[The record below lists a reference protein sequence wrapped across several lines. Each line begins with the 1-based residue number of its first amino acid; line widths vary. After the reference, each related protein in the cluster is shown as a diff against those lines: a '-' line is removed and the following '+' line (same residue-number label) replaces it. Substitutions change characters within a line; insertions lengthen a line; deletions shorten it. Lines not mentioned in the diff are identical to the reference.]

1 MPLYDDDEERYETL
15 KNAITSTY
23 AAGPAYVRRRKR
35 QPLFVTNLIWFVL
48 GGCLVV
54 LIFAGVMVRE
64 WRTAMQFR
72 DVSQSNAP
80 TLLAETT
87 APPVTLP
94 PYTPAP
100 HTPRPQTPPPHS
112 PPPQTPS
119 PTTAP
124 TDPPTA
130 TPSPDPTATASPTV
144 SPSPQATTVAVIHN
158 AFLLVRSNNVLK
170 VGAKGSCGGL
180 DVTVEV
186 QGYPKGCTVFDADST
201 GPLSNGRGTVLV
213 VPVSSTEDVGDVKY
227 GLLYFRSNES
237 EAPRFLGLIRGH
249 GSGRIVVRLQ
259 DGRIMAQ
266 SGDEVTYYTFNG
278 HSIIRI
284 DG

>member
-23 AAGPAYVRRRKR
+23 AAGPAYGRRRRR
-35 QPLFVTNLIWFVL
+35 QPLYATNLIWFVL
-48 GGCLVV
+48 GGGLVV
-54 LIFAGVMVRE
+54 AILAAVMVGQ
-64 WRTAMQFR
+64 WRAALQVR
-72 DVSQSNAP
+72 DADSAQSSAP
-80 TLLAETT
+80 TVLALTT

-94 PYTPAP
+94 PFTPAP
-100 HTPRPQTPPPHS
+100 HTPPPPTPAPHTPPP
-112 PPPQTPS
+112 
-119 PTTAP
+119 
-124 TDPPTA
+124 TDPPTQSPTA
-130 TPSPDPTATASPTV
+130 TPSPEATATASPAA

-158 AFLLVRSNNVLK
+158 AFLLVRSNSILK

-186 QGYPKGCTVFDADST
+186 RGYPKGCTVFDADTT

-227 GLLYFRSNES
+227 GLLYFRSNEA

-249 GSGRIVVRLQ
+249 GTGRVVVRLEN
-259 DGRIMAQ
+259 GRIMEQ
-266 SGDEVTYYTFNG
+266 SGDSVNYYTSDG
-278 HSIIRI
+278 RRIIRI
-284 DG
+284 DD